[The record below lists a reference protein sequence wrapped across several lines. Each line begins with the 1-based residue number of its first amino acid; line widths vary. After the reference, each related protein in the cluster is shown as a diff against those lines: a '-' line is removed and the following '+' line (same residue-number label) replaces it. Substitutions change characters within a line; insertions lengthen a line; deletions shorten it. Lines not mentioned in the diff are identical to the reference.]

1 MNGET
6 KGCMQHVVRLGED
19 SQTAFIYLFFSFPPF
34 RLRGDHQRR
43 QHRTQINYDLEDDPT
58 PSDFDC
64 VFLSRPPA
72 ACVCVHLLFKRYFT
86 YLLMH

>member
-1 MNGET
+1 MSGET

-19 SQTAFIYLFFSFPPF
+19 SQTAFFFFIPSL
-34 RLRGDHQRR
+34 RLSGDHQRR
-43 QHRTQINYDLEDDPT
+43 QRRTQINYDLEDDPT
-58 PSDFDC
+58 SSDFNC
-64 VFLSRPPA
+64 VFLSRPPPT